1 MISLKSSDE
10 IKRMRDAALIT
21 IEAIDRM
28 IAASEVGITTE
39 ELDDIAYRYIL
50 SQGSKPAFK
59 GFEGFPGTACISINE
74 EVVHG
79 IPGKRKLQDGDIVT
93 FDCGCVVKGYNS
105 DMARTIG
112 VGNVSEEAKRLI
124 RLTEEAFFN
133 GVKGAVSGNR
143 ISDIS
148 KGVEEIAAKNGL
160 GIIREYVG
168 HGLGRGL
175 HEEPEVPNYTT
186 RSRGPV
192 LRPGLVICVEPM
204 LTLGAEDTILSDDG
218 WTAVTSDY
226 SLCSHYENTIV
237 ITKEGPCDIISIR

>member
-1 MISLKSSDE
+1 M
-10 IKRMRDAALIT
+10 
-21 IEAIDRM
+21 
-28 IAASEVGITTE
+28 
-39 ELDDIAYRYIL
+39 
-50 SQGSKPAFK
+50 
-59 GFEGFPGTACISINE
+59 
-74 EVVHG
+74 
-79 IPGKRKLQDGDIVT
+79 
-93 FDCGCVVKGYNS
+93 VKGYNS

-148 KGVEEIAAKNGL
+148 KGVEEIAVKNGL